1 MALKRSYCM
10 IKNKLDTT
18 KKDIYITWLKKW
30 KETEFEQELPYHKA
44 LWEDILKEKDI
55 DLIKK
60 GLEYNFLI
68 STTDEDD
75 KYDDDTSIFFNND
88 ELISQLE
95 ELLTHKEYFK
105 WRTWIKEAWN
115 EDPIV

>member
-18 KKDIYITWLKKW
+18 KKEIYIKCLKKW
-30 KETEFEQELPYHKA
+30 KEMNFDEIPY
-44 LWEDILKEKDI
+44 D
-55 DLIKK
+55 K
-60 GLEYNFLI
+60 GLWDELMKQEDALFIKDGLKYDFLV

-75 KYDDDTSIFFNND
+75 KYDDDTTIHFNND

-95 ELLTHKEYFK
+95 KLLTHKQYFK